1 MSATIQG
8 QGQGDGPVL
17 RATPFDA
24 GDLDGAVAAND
35 TVHGLHASIWT
46 RSLHDAHQLARRIKS
61 GNVCVD
67 THNVFDP
74 AFPMGGYKQ
83 SGWGRAAGSA
93 AIERYIEI
101 KGVVARL

>member
-1 MSATIQG
+1 MSATIQS
-8 QGQGDGPVL
+8 QGDGPVL
-17 RATPFDA
+17 CATPFDA
-24 GDLDGAVAAND
+24 GDLDGAVAAAND

-46 RSLHDAHQLARRIKS
+46 RSLRDAHQLARRIKS
-61 GNVCVD
+61 GNVCVN

-83 SGWGRAAGSA
+83 SGWGRAAGFA
-93 AIERYIEI
+93 AIEHYTEI

>member
-1 MSATIQG
+1 MSATIQS
-8 QGQGDGPVL
+8 QGDGPVL
-17 RATPFDA
+17 CATPFDA
-24 GDLDGAVAAND
+24 GDLDGAVAAAND

-46 RSLHDAHQLARRIKS
+46 RSLRDAHQLARWIKS
-61 GNVCVD
+61 GNVCVN

-83 SGWGRAAGSA
+83 SGWGRAAGFA
-93 AIERYIEI
+93 AIEHYTEI